1 MKTRLNSQNSERG
14 STLLAAMIVIVILSF
29 AAAGILD
36 YSLST
41 YRNSKRQAFLDQ
53 AREVADSEMQYLYY
67 QWKNSIL
74 THVAASGAP
83 IVAYLE
89 SNPTTST
96 TASPSVIASPS
107 GIGTHLTP
115 FTSVAQGFW
124 NGGTWVVS
132 RSIAFNNKYVPGSA
146 TTDGSATGILAGSGG
161 QVGKIYYYTAMTS
174 ATYNNPI
181 LGSVT
186 FHSGR
191 NFQYSSASLFR
202 YALFYQGNLEISAGG
217 DMTIN
222 GPISTNASA
231 YMGSQP
237 GYNLV
242 LSDNIFYFQD
252 YNGAADPLSGQQQ
265 RIVGGNNSLTDP
277 VYNPNP
283 DAAAPAAG
291 APQAAQRAIQVHALT
306 QQQSFTGGVDVAS
319 AIANYQ
325 NAYVNPNSQAVDP
338 NEVYRAVIAPPPTV
352 QAGITYP
359 ATTPGPV
366 GTAIP
371 EDPGVAASR
380 MYNSAGIVIT
390 ISQNA
395 AGVVHTQIGYAN
407 DATNEDQPQ
416 NHLGD
421 YYDSATS
428 SGVLA
433 PYINAILSNSSTTGA
448 VGIRAKGIIDKREL
462 ANGVPSV
469 NLTTVDVAQLNDAL
483 ATVMPTQTS
492 AGQIGANYNG
502 VVYIQDTTT
511 AANNAIANG
520 GVAGTLN
527 AILLKNGAQTPNFN
541 DSSGNPLGFT
551 VVSNNGVY
559 VQGDYNTQ
567 AIQVNGSPVPNPTSI
582 MADAVTAVS
591 TAWQPTAAYTAAPIY
606 TGVNPTGRQAQP
618 TVYPI
623 AAPPIGVAGET
634 QANQV
639 VTQIPSVIDA
649 SPGSGMTINAAI
661 LTGNT
666 PTTTGSGSYN
676 SGGAQNLVRMEED
689 WFDNNLTMNLIG
701 SLGQLFSS
709 DYFTGPYRGNAAL
722 AAIGGD
728 NIYQQPTTRN
738 VIYDTNFSTRTP
750 AGTPATTTFQIGPF
764 FTW

>member
-1 MKTRLNSQNSERG
+1 
-14 STLLAAMIVIVILSF
+14 LAAMIVIVILSF

-36 YSLST
+36 YSLTT

-67 QWKNSIL
+67 QWKNAIL
-74 THVAASGAP
+74 THAAASGQP
-83 IVAYLE
+83 IVGYLE

-96 TASPSVIASPS
+96 IASPSVIASPS
-107 GIGTHLTP
+107 GITTNLTP

-124 NGGTWVVS
+124 QGGTWAVS
-132 RSIAFNNKYVPGSA
+132 RAIAFNNKYVAGSS
-146 TTDGSATGILAGSGG
+146 TTDGSATGVLAGSGG
-161 QVGKIYYYTAMTS
+161 QVGKIYYYTALTT
-174 ATYNNPI
+174 ATYKNPV

-217 DMTIN
+217 DMVIN

-231 YMGSQP
+231 YLGSQT

-252 YNGAADPLSGQQQ
+252 YNGASDPLSGETDRFQ
-265 RIVGGNNSLTDP
+265 GNGALTDP
-277 VYNPNP
+277 IYNPNP

-291 APQAAQRAIQVHALT
+291 APQAAQRAIQVHNLT

-325 NAYVNPNSQAVDP
+325 NAYVNPNSQLVDP
-338 NEVYRAVIAPPPTV
+338 NEVYRAVIAPPPVV
-352 QAGITYP
+352 QSGITYP
-359 ATTPGPV
+359 QTTPGPV
-366 GTAIP
+366 GTPIP

-390 ISQNA
+390 INQNA
-395 AGVVHTQIGYAN
+395 AGAINVQVGYAN
-407 DATNEDQPQ
+407 DATHEDDTQS
-416 NHLGD
+416 NLGAFYNGD
-421 YYDSATS
+421 PAGNG
-428 SGVLA
+428 SGVLKN
-433 PYINAILSNSSTTGA
+433 YISSIFANSATTGA
-448 VGIRAKGIIDKREL
+448 VGVRATGVVDMREK

-469 NLTTVDVAQLNDAL
+469 NLTTLDVAQLNNAL

-492 AGQIGANYNG
+492 SGQIGATYNG

-511 AANNAIANG
+511 PANNTLANG
-520 GVAGTLN
+520 GVSGTLN

-567 AIQVNGSPVPNPTSI
+567 TIQVNGSPVPNPTSI
-582 MADAVTAVS
+582 MGDAITAVS
-591 TAWQPTAAYTAAPIY
+591 TAWTPTAAYTSAPIY
-606 TGVNPTGRQAQP
+606 TGGNPTGRQAQP
-618 TVYPI
+618 TTYPI
-623 AAPPIGVAGET
+623 VAPPVGVAGET
-634 QANQV
+634 NANVNSIGLSQV
-639 VTQIPSVIDA
+639 TAISSYIDA
-649 SPGSGMTINAAI
+649 SPGVGMTINSAI

-666 PTTTGSGSYN
+666 PSTTGSGSYN

-689 WFDNNLTMNLIG
+689 WFDNGLTMNLIG
-701 SLGQLFSS
+701 SLGQLFTS
-709 DYFTGPYRGNAAL
+709 DYFTGPYRGNASL
-722 AAIGGD
+722 ASIGGD
-728 NIYQQPTTRN
+728 NIYEQPTTRN
-738 VIYDTNFSTRTP
+738 VVYDTNFSTRTP